1 MRMPDRIT
9 GVNWILVSLGFLTVG
24 YALSTILNS
33 QAAYTQGFEATRS
46 LIEKQVA
53 RQPKFGQPLLPQVG
67 RDNLNQ
73 AAHSSASIEKTP
85 QADSATPGETKLIR
99 PGPGSGTV
107 NYSDRLRA
115 EPNYRDNAVPLF
127 QAPTQLNPST
137 IPLGLGEDF

>member
-9 GVNWILVSLGFLTVG
+9 GVNWMLVSLGFLTVG
-24 YALSTILNS
+24 YALNPVLNS
-33 QAAYTQGFEATRS
+33 QGFEATRS
-46 LIEKQVA
+46 LLEKQVA
-53 RQPKFGQPLLPQVG
+53 RQPKSGQPLLPQVG

-85 QADSATPGETKLIR
+85 QAESATPGETKLIR

-115 EPNYRDNAVPLF
+115 EPNYRDIAVPLF